1 MKYIV
6 DKPTSRTA
14 LKTFYKIVDAAEDL
28 IYERGYFNCTINDI
42 AKRTGIAV
50 GTLYLYFDSKYT
62 LYVYIMQ
69 RYEEQL
75 KATLDFAVRN
85 CKNRLDIEVEGV
97 KAFVMQ
103 AIDNPKCYN
112 LIWESLYVN
121 KDLFFNYYNNFA
133 KSYVYALKK
142 ARDQLEDDIDLETLS
157 YCLMG
162 ISNFVG
168 LQAISDN
175 DVNQE
180 KIDEMMK
187 TVRKLLQDGVFK
199 KK

>member
-42 AKRTGIAV
+42 AKRAGIAV

-62 LYVYIMQ
+62 VYVYIMQ

>member
-42 AKRTGIAV
+42 AKRAGIAV

-62 LYVYIMQ
+62 VYVYIMQ

-97 KAFVMQ
+97 KAFIMQ